1 MRNRLPVRS
10 EEQANKV
17 PKILPTN
24 EIARNKICSADLL
37 NGHEWRKVG
46 CVVREKNVKM
56 SLNEK
61 QAQALNIA
69 EYGHNVLVTGQGG
82 TGKSFLIKEIWLL
95 SKSHAVQG

>member
-1 MRNRLPVRS
+1 
-10 EEQANKV
+10 
-17 PKILPTN
+17 
-24 EIARNKICSADLL
+24 
-37 NGHEWRKVG
+37 
-46 CVVREKNVKM
+46 
-56 SLNEK
+56 LNEK